1 MIIVCILALAFEIIA
16 AEKTERKQY
25 QISTMTQL
33 AALTI
38 IAMIMI
44 LIDLPK
50 CQQVCILVSWVL
62 QNVMLIVTLPFDKI
76 CEEEEE
82 GIAAE
87 KAYESIVARPMHQAV
102 LIMYVFTQGL
112 SFKQ

>member
-1 MIIVCILALAFEIIA
+1 
-16 AEKTERKQY
+16 
-25 QISTMTQL
+25 MTQL
-33 AALTI
+33 AALI
-38 IAMIMI
+38 ITAMIMI

-50 CQQVCILVSWVL
+50 CYQVFILVSWVL
-62 QNVMLIVTLPFDKI
+62 QNFMLIVALHFDKI
-76 CEEEEE
+76 CEGEEET
-82 GIAAE
+82 AAE

>member
-62 QNVMLIVTLPFDKI
+62 QNVLLVVALPFDKI
-76 CEEEEE
+76 CGEEE
-82 GIAAE
+82 IAAE